1 LARVNQRVAWPWRVA
16 LPGQRWV
23 AAAILVVGFAPW
35 IAQASAQTN
44 DGSGISRL
52 RVINLLP
59 PSASVQTVRLTI
71 DGSPVVTALGFGAS
85 SSYISLAAGRRHIQI
100 ISAATGSALLDSS
113 PRLAAGQD
121 YTYSLQGLF
130 DGSVV
135 AVQATDEALP
145 AAGRARVRFG
155 NAIPNDLTVQ
165 ARLRGS
171 AVRFHALTFGML
183 SAYQDVPTGTYT
195 LEIASPGGQL
205 LLSAPNIA
213 LSAGGEYTLYS
224 TGLNTA
230 STAATAAQAGTVVVS
245 SAAGSGVTGTPDASP
260 AASSPGSSL
269 QLVDLLPGALAAG
282 PLKLTLDG
290 QTAVG
295 ALGFGATTTPVPLTA
310 GEHHL
315 QVYRAA
321 SGAVLLDTVVTLQKN
336 DAATYL
342 LYRLPTN
349 AVGGVLNH
357 VRPASASASADSGRA
372 RVRFGNASLQ
382 GRALRAALAGG
393 PTFPATAVGGYTAY
407 TDVPAGRYTLQV
419 ATADGLAL
427 ASVADIMVPAGQ
439 ITTLLALDPGSS
451 SGPGTAAVLALS
463 PAGSQVMLT
472 AAPSP

>member
-1 LARVNQRVAWPWRVA
+1 MVRVNQRVAWPWRVA

-23 AAAILVVGFAPW
+23 AATILVVGFAPW

-44 DGSGISRL
+44 DGSGIARL

-85 SSYISLAAGRRHIQI
+85 SSYLSVAAGKRHIQI

-145 AAGRARVRFG
+145 AAAGQARVRFG

-171 AVRFHALTFGML
+171 AVRFHALTFGLL
-183 SAYQDVPTGTYT
+183 SAYQDAPAGTYT

-213 LSAGGEYTLYS
+213 LSAGGAYTLYS

-269 QLVDLLPGALAAG
+269 QLVDLLPSALSAG

-295 ALGFGATTTPVPLTA
+295 ALGFGAATTPIPLTA

-321 SGAVLLDTVVTLQKN
+321 SGALLLDTVVTLQKN

-342 LYRLPTN
+342 LYRLPAN
-349 AVGGVLNH
+349 AVGGALNH
-357 VRPASASASADSGRA
+357 VRPASASADLGRA

-439 ITTLLALDPGSS
+439 LTTLLALDPGSS

-472 AAPSP
+472 APPSP

>member
-1 LARVNQRVAWPWRVA
+1 MVRVNQRVAWPWRVA

-23 AAAILVVGFAPW
+23 AAVILVVGFAPW

-44 DGSGISRL
+44 DGSGIARL

-85 SSYISLAAGRRHIQI
+85 SSYLSLAAGRRHIQI

-135 AVQATDEALP
+135 AVQVTDEALP
-145 AAGRARVRFG
+145 AAAGQARVRFG

-171 AVRFHALTFGML
+171 AVRFHALTFGLL
-183 SAYQDVPTGTYT
+183 SAYQDAPAGTYT

-213 LSAGGEYTLYS
+213 LSAGGAYTLYS

-230 STAATAAQAGTVVVS
+230 STAAMAAQAGTIVVS
-245 SAAGSGVTGTPDASP
+245 SSAGSGVTGTPDASP

-269 QLVDLLPGALAAG
+269 QLVDLLPSALSAG

-295 ALGFGATTTPVPLTA
+295 ALGFGAATMPIPLTA

-321 SGAVLLDTVVTLQKN
+321 SGALLLDTVVTLQKN

-342 LYRLPTN
+342 LYRLPAN
-349 AVGGVLNH
+349 AVGGALNH
-357 VRPASASASADSGRA
+357 VRPASASADSGRA

-407 TDVPAGRYTLQV
+407 TDVPAGRHTLQV

-439 ITTLLALDPGSS
+439 VTTLLAFDPGSS

-472 AAPSP
+472 APPSP